1 MAFDNFWYAQ
11 PSYMECAPPLSM
23 AIFKNNQKKLMNM
36 AALTKTKEG
45 ARLLFMYKEVIWYS
59 ACLKQQKI

>member
-1 MAFDNFWYAQ
+1 MDFDNFSHAQ
-11 PSYMECAPPLSM
+11 PSFLECGAPCCM

-45 ARLLFMYKEVIWYS
+45 ERLLFMHKEVIWYGT
-59 ACLKQQKI
+59 CLAQQKT